1 MLLGGEQPRL
11 PLVLEPVTV
20 ATDVEHVA
28 VVQPPGQ
35 DRWGDDGVAQQFA
48 PIAALLPRI
57 TRGALR

>member
-1 MLLGGEQPRL
+1 MMGAEEPGLSFCS
-11 PLVLEPVTV
+11 EPVAV
-20 ATDVEHVA
+20 APDVEHVA
-28 VVQPPGQ
+28 VVQPPVQ